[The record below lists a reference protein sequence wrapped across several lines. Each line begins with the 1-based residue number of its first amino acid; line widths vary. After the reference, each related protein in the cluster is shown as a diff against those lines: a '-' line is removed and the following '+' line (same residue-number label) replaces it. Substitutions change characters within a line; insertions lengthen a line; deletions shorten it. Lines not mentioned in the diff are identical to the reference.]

1 MPAGAFLRS
10 SLMALC
16 LTLGAGSATAQD
28 VGVVQSDVLV
38 INPDRLFA
46 ETGLGQAMNDELQA
60 QRDSLIA
67 HNRKL
72 EAELEAEEKALSELR
87 SETNPDEFRDLADA
101 FDTKVRSIRQDSER
115 RARDLDRARAQAPVT
130 FMRLV
135 EPVLVDIMQDADA
148 AVIMDSR
155 TVLLRVEV
163 VEITDVAISRIDEQ
177 IGSELPEGVSMGR
190 GVPVSE
196 GNNDAPDAD

>member
-1 MPAGAFLRS
+1 MPTRALLRR

-16 LTLGAGSATAQD
+16 LCLLGAGTATAQG

-46 ETGLGQAMNDELQA
+46 ETQLGETMNEELQA
-60 QRDSLIA
+60 KRDALIA

-87 SETNPDEFRDLADA
+87 AETSPEEFRDLADA
-101 FDTKVRSIRQDSER
+101 FDAKVRNIRQDSDR
-115 RARDLDRARAQAPVT
+115 RARDLDRIRSQAPVT

-135 EPVLVDIMQDADA
+135 EPVLVDIMRDADA

-155 TVLLRVEV
+155 SVLLRAEV
-163 VEITDVAISRIDEQ
+163 VDITDVAVSRIDEE
-177 IGSELPEGVSMGR
+177 IGSELPGSMG
-190 GVPVSE
+190 GGTPASD
-196 GNNDAPDAD
+196 GPDDQSDAD

>member
-1 MPAGAFLRS
+1 
-10 SLMALC
+10 MALC
-16 LTLGAGSATAQD
+16 LCLLGAGTATAQG

-46 ETGLGQAMNDELQA
+46 ETQLGETMNEELQA
-60 QRDSLIA
+60 KRDALIA

-87 SETNPDEFRDLADA
+87 AETSPEEFRDLADA
-101 FDTKVRSIRQDSER
+101 FDAKVRNIRQDSDR
-115 RARDLDRARAQAPVT
+115 RARDLDRIRSQAPVT

-135 EPVLVDIMQDADA
+135 EPVLVDIMRDADA

-155 TVLLRVEV
+155 SVLLRAEV
-163 VEITDVAISRIDEQ
+163 VDITDVAVSRIDEE
-177 IGSELPEGVSMGR
+177 IGSELPGSMG
-190 GVPVSE
+190 GGTPASD
-196 GNNDAPDAD
+196 GPDDQSDAD